1 MNPAD
6 RFANSERS
14 DTRVIVSL
22 GPVKR
27 VAFILVTLLLV
38 GGLPVLGLEVMLGLL
53 DRAPPIVSGWRVS
66 QGTAFRFQYNQLGFR
81 GVPIS
86 YAASDLSFF

>member
-6 RFANSERS
+6 RFADSKGS
-14 DTRVIVSL
+14 DARTIASP

-27 VAFILVTLLLV
+27 VAFILVTLVLV
-38 GGLPVLGLEVMLGLL
+38 GGLLVLGLEVLLGLL
-53 DRAPPIVSGWRVS
+53 DRARPIVSGWRAP

-81 GVPIS
+81 GVPINYS
-86 YAASDLSFF
+86 TK